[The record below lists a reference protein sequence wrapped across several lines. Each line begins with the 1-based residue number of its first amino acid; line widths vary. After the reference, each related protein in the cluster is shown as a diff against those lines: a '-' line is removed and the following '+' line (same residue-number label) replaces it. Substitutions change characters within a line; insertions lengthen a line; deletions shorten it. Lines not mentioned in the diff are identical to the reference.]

1 MQKTILYICISIII
15 ISIFFTLIPN
25 KNMEASMK
33 FILNIFLIGII
44 LTPIITNISKI
55 DFSKYKEI
63 INRNENEIEDLKN
76 SVEIEN
82 KRNLEKALQ
91 IVFSQNGYKD
101 LDISININKEKKT
114 TNILIKM
121 PYDKKS
127 EEEKIKQITKKQ
139 TGLIPK
145 IEYY

>member
-1 MQKTILYICISIII
+1 MQKTILYICISIVI

-76 SVEIEN
+76 SVEMEN

-121 PYDKKS
+121 SYDKKT